1 MARLWD
7 ISQPIRHGVPT
18 WPGDTVY
25 QAERTWALEG
35 DCPVNVSRI
44 TLSTHT
50 GAHADA
56 PLHYD
61 ATGTA
66 IDAVDLSRYLG
77 PCRVADL
84 RGAKGLIEPHHL
96 DERLDGCPPRIL
108 LRTFERFPHEVW
120 PTDFATPS
128 PALIDALADR
138 GVVLVGTDAPSMD
151 PETSKTLD
159 AHHAIRRRGLS
170 ILEGLVLDEVPEGDY
185 ELIALPLPFEGLDA
199 SPVRA
204 VLRELAA

>member
-7 ISQPIRHGVPT
+7 ISQPIRPGVPT

-25 QAERTWALEG
+25 EAERTWALEG
-35 DCPVNVSRI
+35 ECPVNVSKI

-61 ATGTA
+61 AG
-66 IDAVDLSRYLG
+66 
-77 PCRVADL
+77 
-84 RGAKGLIEPHHL
+84 GAPIE
-96 DERLDGCPPRIL
+96 GCPPRVL
-108 LRTFERFPHEVW
+108 FRTFERFPHEVW

-128 PALIDALADR
+128 PALIEALADR

-159 AHHAIRRRGLS
+159 AHHAIRRRG
-170 ILEGLVLDEVPEGDY
+170 
-185 ELIALPLPFEGLDA
+185 
-199 SPVRA
+199 
-204 VLRELAA
+204 